1 MARNVI
7 VGQTD
12 YTVLVRIV
20 DSTGQPITGLDNA
33 DIDLAY
39 TRVETDND
47 VTTSDVSPA
56 SLSALTDAHSDWGFK
71 EVSATDHPGV
81 YRLDVAD
88 AVFATGAW
96 AAAVTLVDAGSNDI
110 TPVSLLFDL
119 TPVPSN
125 VTQVSSVDVSGSV
138 PDVNVTKWYGQ
149 SVPAPGSSGIPKV
162 DIYAIASN
170 VAAAIAQQNL
180 LAFCPIVTVSTI
192 TDTTHL
198 ICSDA
203 VQTVDNAFSPN
214 RWLFCVN
221 ATTGTNTSLS
231 RRIIGYTGAT
241 KTFILDSAFPDTVT
255 IGDTFRVV

>member
-1 MARNVI
+1 MVRNVI
-7 VGQTD
+7 AGQTD

-20 DSTGQPITGLDNA
+20 DSTGQPITGLDNT

-47 VTTSDVSPA
+47 VTTADVSPA

-88 AVFATGAW
+88 AVFAAGAW
-96 AAAVTLVDAGSNDI
+96 SAAVTLVDAGANDI

-125 VTQVSSVDVSGSV
+125 VTQISSVAVSGSV

-149 SVPAPGSSGIPKV
+149 SVPAPGSSGVPKV
-162 DIYAIASN
+162 DIYAIAAN
-170 VAAAIAQQNL
+170 TAAATAHQNI
-180 LAFCPIVTVSTI
+180 LAFCPLVTVSTV

-203 VQTVDNAFSPN
+203 VQTVDDAFSPN

-221 ATTGTNTSLS
+221 ATTGTNGGLG
-231 RRIIGYTGAT
+231 RRITGYTGAS
-241 KTFILDSAFPDTVT
+241 KTFILASAFPDTVT